1 MKRKLVKQG
10 ANALTVTL
18 PYKWV
23 KQRSLNPG
31 DEVLIDERDQ
41 ELIIRGHGEQASR
54 SIAIDVSA
62 LNQRTIRWFLSGLHK
77 GGYDE
82 IRIFY
87 GSNAAAVPVIQEMVR
102 ELLLGFA
109 VMEQTDTRCVLRML
123 AKDSSE
129 EFEATLRR
137 AFLVT
142 LSMADSLLD
151 LLRRKRF
158 GEIQQLATLE
168 MTNNQLT
175 NFCQRILN
183 KNLYEGDHRTHFLYV
198 IAWNLEKI
206 GDIYKLL
213 CIDLSSTAKADAE
226 TVSMLGKITDHFR
239 AYYEL
244 YYAFDPNRLSDLAE
258 RRKGIAA
265 AIEATLRSGSK
276 NAMPWAHML
285 SLLARCDDFS
295 VSLFTLRHQAVA

>member
-10 ANALTVTL
+10 ASALTVTL

-23 KQRSLNPG
+23 KQRNLNPG
-31 DEVLIDERDQ
+31 DEVLIDERGQ
-41 ELIIRGHGEQASR
+41 ELVIRGHGESASQ

-62 LNQRTIRWFLSGLHK
+62 LNKRAIQWFLSGLHK

-87 GSNAAAVPVIQEMVR
+87 GGNAMAVPVIQEMVR

-129 EFEATLRR
+129 EFDATLRR

-158 GEIQQLATLE
+158 GEISQLTALE

-206 GDIYKLL
+206 GDIYKRL
-213 CIDLSSTAKADAE
+213 CAYFSSMSKVDAE
-226 TVSMLGKITDHFR
+226 TIGMLGKITDHFR

-244 YYAFDPNRLSDLAE
+244 YYTFDDGRLSELAE
-258 RRKGIAA
+258 RRKEIAA
-265 AIEATLRSGSK
+265 AIEASLRSGSK
-276 NAMPWAHML
+276 NAMVWAHML

-295 VSLFTLRHQAVA
+295 ASLFTLRHQAVV